1 MIRLDMSPAWH
12 WSLVLAVVVA
22 VVVLI
27 VRTYPRQLQSVSPRA
42 ARSLLLLRLAVALVL
57 AFTMLRPSLQFVEP
71 DSRPRLFAVVMD
83 RTRSMSIGDAAG
95 GKTRREALIATISAN
110 RRQLEDLGDN
120 VEVRFFDFDRE
131 LVPLDLSQDELP
143 SAEASGDQ
151 TAMGHVLEN
160 LLQEARN
167 RQYSGAILMG
177 DGAQRA
183 LSPFDLD
190 PRRVARMLGD
200 QGLPVYTVPFGAS
213 GGGENSVDISIDDL
227 LVDRVVFEN
236 KAVIVRA
243 RVRLV
248 GAANRQVT
256 LRLKVEDRA
265 GLTIGQSGP
274 MVQPP
279 STGRTSPIRRI
290 STTRNEDVRQFELSF
305 VPTRPGEF
313 IIAVEAD
320 GLPEEVRKT
329 NNGRRS
335 LISVRR
341 GGIRVAYIDQP
352 RPEIRSVQL
361 LRSSEKIQLETHI
374 VRPGRS
380 GQAAGLPAELFQRGQ
395 HDVYILGNIPASVL
409 GPEHLASLAARV
421 REGAGLLM
429 LGGFSAFGAGGYA
442 NTPLDAL
449 SPVAMSPAEFQDA
462 GAIETDL
469 HLMQDIRVIP
479 TDAGLSHFIM
489 RIADSGET
497 NRSRW
502 ESLPPLEKANRIR
515 PKNEFID
522 VLARDS
528 DGNAMLLSADTGTG
542 RLIAFAG
549 DSTYFWFQFGHR
561 EVHQRFWQQMVYW
574 LAHKEDDS
582 DQPIWVQIEP
592 RTYNAAAEVSLRY
605 GARDEQGQPI
615 PDAQFQVQVL
625 APGQRQVQLKPRRD
639 IDAFSSRF
647 AETAEAGD
655 YWVEVNASRNGQSA
669 GLPARAR
676 FLVDARDLELDDPA
690 ADPGLLEQI
699 ARLSGGARLTPERFG
714 EAIDQL
720 LSQPAAGGMAR
731 ATVIDLWDNWYV
743 LGVFVALV
751 SSEWFLRK
759 RLGLV

>member
-1 MIRLDMSPAWH
+1 
-12 WSLVLAVVVA
+12 
-22 VVVLI
+22 
-27 VRTYPRQLQSVSPRA
+27 
-42 ARSLLLLRLAVALVL
+42 
-57 AFTMLRPSLQFVEP
+57 
-71 DSRPRLFAVVMD
+71 
-83 RTRSMSIGDAAG
+83 
-95 GKTRREALIATISAN
+95 
-110 RRQLEDLGDN
+110 
-120 VEVRFFDFDRE
+120 
-131 LVPLDLSQDELP
+131 
-143 SAEASGDQ
+143 
-151 TAMGHVLEN
+151 
-160 LLQEARN
+160 
-167 RQYSGAILMG
+167 
-177 DGAQRA
+177 
-183 LSPFDLD
+183 
-190 PRRVARMLGD
+190 
-200 QGLPVYTVPFGAS
+200 
-213 GGGENSVDISIDDL
+213 
-227 LVDRVVFEN
+227 
-236 KAVIVRA
+236 
-243 RVRLV
+243 
-248 GAANRQVT
+248 
-256 LRLKVEDRA
+256 
-265 GLTIGQSGP
+265 
-274 MVQPP
+274 
-279 STGRTSPIRRI
+279 
-290 STTRNEDVRQFELSF
+290 
-305 VPTRPGEF
+305 
-313 IIAVEAD
+313 
-320 GLPEEVRKT
+320 
-329 NNGRRS
+329 
-335 LISVRR
+335 
-341 GGIRVAYIDQP
+341 
-352 RPEIRSVQL
+352 
-361 LRSSEKIQLETHI
+361 
-374 VRPGRS
+374 
-380 GQAAGLPAELFQRGQ
+380 LFQRGQ
-395 HDVYILGNIPASVL
+395 HDVYILGNIPASEL